1 MGHIFTLGVSLI
13 LMGFSFI
20 IMSFG
25 CITNKYVVYF
35 GLLLAIISIVF
46 FLVGNNDLI
55 FIRNNTIFD

>member
-1 MGHIFTLGVSLI
+1 MHYIFVAGASLI
-13 LMGFSFI
+13 MMGISFI

-55 FIRNNTIFD
+55 FVNNNTMFD

>member
-1 MGHIFTLGVSLI
+1 MEHLFVAGISLI
-13 LMGFSFI
+13 IMGFSFL

-35 GLLLAIISIVF
+35 GLLLAIISIVL

>member
-1 MGHIFTLGVSLI
+1 MEHLFVAGISLI
-13 LMGFSFI
+13 IMGFSFI

-35 GLLLAIISIVF
+35 GLLLAVISIVF